1 MIKYPGPEEKFRGGL
16 ERDAE
21 AALQCGSVFSFY
33 QNYTTR
39 VQHMLMLKYINLLPS
54 QNFILVF
61 QAIQLSS
68 CSSVVEL
75 KYGCRRKKF

>member
-33 QNYTTR
+33 QNYTTK
-39 VQHMLMLKYINLLPS
+39 VQHMLMPKIH
-54 QNFILVF
+54 
-61 QAIQLSS
+61 
-68 CSSVVEL
+68 
-75 KYGCRRKKF
+75 